1 MSDKVDDL
9 TSRLAALE
17 TKTDENGK
25 TIWRVF
31 EAVYGNGKPGLIAD
45 VQAIRQ
51 ALESG
56 RHHGQVWQ
64 WVVTTLIAA
73 VAIVAA
79 WLK

>member
-1 MSDKVDDL
+1 MSNL
-9 TSRLAALE
+9 NERLAALE
-17 TKTDENGK
+17 RQTDENGK

-51 ALESG
+51 TLEAQKS
-56 RHHGQVWQ
+56 HGQSWQ
-64 WVVTTLIAA
+64 WLVTTAIAAAA
-73 VAIVAA
+73 VAVA